1 MELTLGELRER
12 DYKQAVRFVI
22 GILKLIR
29 KIFPGSENIRK
40 KEEWIV
46 KIISNIICTF
56 FDSVRQQKLIFEV
69 KRITVIPY

>member
-40 KEEWIV
+40 KEEWIENH
-46 KIISNIICTF
+46 K
-56 FDSVRQQKLIFEV
+56 
-69 KRITVIPY
+69 